1 MSIIQQSTEV
11 IQALI
16 PLLVYQAEEAS
27 WIKAQIGKHNCMNRQ
42 L

>member
-16 PLLVYQAEEAS
+16 VYQAEEAS